1 MNRNL
6 QNRVYT
12 ILHGRTP
19 RDPSTDDENKDEN
32 KTEAETEEKQNIYGI
47 ENPQLYM
54 DSLTKNISNNYSLK
68 ELTTNI
74 FGIPYQ
80 FLPSTDFRFDSEN
93 PVFGFGFFNNIYLE
107 KPIVTLMPGKML
119 FLPSYSKDNKTLF
132 GNLAADGS
140 EASRNALKE
149 LISEEAGSRYYD
161 FTSDYTA
168 YMNYVN
174 LMCRVAAIYLGL
186 DGKDQDDVP
195 YKAPDGGNYRTY
207 DWKKYTTDNGYN
219 DNIPNEDKNLI
230 DHVADFFDTVKDDV
244 TVGQR
249 CYVNFYIDPNSS
261 VNESINNTTQ
271 ASQLEGAFDSLEGIV
286 KEADMLVK
294 SVGGSTVQ
302 GFVDKAESLVMD
314 LANTATLGLFKDM
327 LGLGEE
333 VLHGSNLIY
342 PEIWTDS
349 DYSKSF
355 SVQINLMSPYGDK
368 ESVYL
373 NILVPMLHALALA
386 LPRQSSENSFNS
398 PFLIRGYAQGWFSID
413 MGMVESITIEKG
425 PDQSWTVDG
434 LPTEVKITLSI
445 KELYGNL
452 MMSPSTKPSYFFSN
466 QGLIDYLGVACGVDM
481 TIPNI
486 YFNFR
491 LAKAMLTSAFKDI
504 PNMAYYKLTEG
515 VRNYLDSIFNRNL

>member
-1 MNRNL
+1 MNKNL
-6 QNRVYT
+6 QNRVYS
-12 ILHGRTP
+12 ILNGKARTN
-19 RDPSTDDENKDEN
+19 SNSGNKAAD
-32 KTEAETEEKQNIYGI
+32 EEKENIYGI
-47 ENPQLYM
+47 TDPQAYVS
-54 DSLTKNISNNYSLK
+54 SLNSNISDNGNIEKLN
-68 ELTTNI
+68 TNI

-80 FLPSTDFRFDSEN
+80 FLDTADFRFDKN
-93 PVFGFGFFNNIYLE
+93 NYFGFGFFNNIYME
-107 KPIVTLMPGKML
+107 KPLVTLMPGKML
-119 FLPSYSKDNKTLF
+119 FLPSYSKDNKKLF
-132 GNLAADGS
+132 GSLEGDIDNSNSKA
-140 EASRNALKE
+140 ALKE
-149 LISEEAGSRYYD
+149 LIDEKAGTRYYD

-186 DGKDQDDVP
+186 DGSDHDGVK
-195 YKAPDGGNYRTY
+195 YKAPDGGSYKTY
-207 DWKKYTTDNGYN
+207 DWKKYVTDEDYKNA
-219 DNIPNEDKNLI
+219 NEDKSLLSNI
-230 DHVADFFDTVKDDV
+230 ADFFETTKDML

-249 CYVNFYIDPNSS
+249 CYVNFYIDPNTS
-261 VNESINNTTQ
+261 VNETISNTTQ

-286 KEADMLVK
+286 KEADMLIK
-294 SVGGSTVQ
+294 TIGNSSIQ
-302 GFVDKAESLVMD
+302 GFVDTAEGLVTD
-314 LANTATLGLFKDM
+314 LANTMTLGIFKDM

-355 SVQINLMSPYGDK
+355 SIQINLASPYGDK
-368 ESVYL
+368 ESIYL

-413 MGMVESITIEKG
+413 MGMVESITIDKG
-425 PDQSWTVDG
+425 PEQSWTVDG
-434 LPTEVKITLSI
+434 LPTEVKVTLNI

-452 MMSPSTKPSYFFSN
+452 MMAPSTKPSYFFSN

-491 LAKAMLTSAFKDI
+491 LAAAMLTSKFKDL
-504 PNMAYYKLTEG
+504 PNNTYYRMTES
-515 VRNYLDSIFNRNL
+515 VRNYLNKIFRN

>member
-6 QNRVYT
+6 QNRVYA

-19 RDPSTDDENKDEN
+19 KDPETTDEEKKEST
-32 KTEAETEEKQNIYGI
+32 AETEDKENIYGI
-47 ENPQLYM
+47 TDPKMYM
-54 DSLTKNISNNYSLK
+54 DKLSKNIEANYTLDK
-68 ELTTNI
+68 LTTNI
-74 FGIPYQ
+74 FGMPHQ
-80 FLPSTDFRFDSEN
+80 FLPTTDFRFNQNN
-93 PVFGFGFFNNIYLE
+93 PVFGFGFFNNIYME

-119 FLPSYSKDNKTLF
+119 FLPSYSKDNKKLF
-132 GNLAADGS
+132 GSLAADNS

-149 LISEEAGSRYYD
+149 LISEEAGTRYYD

-186 DGKDQDDVP
+186 DGKDQDGNQ
-195 YKAPDGGNYRTY
+195 YKAPDDGNYRTY
-207 DWKKYTTDNGYN
+207 DWKKYTTDNGLN
-219 DNIPNEDKNLI
+219 DSVPNEDKNLI
-230 DHVADFFDTVKDDV
+230 DHVADFFDQVKDDI

-286 KEADMLVK
+286 KEADMLIK

-302 GFVDKAESLVMD
+302 GFVDKAESMVMD

-355 SVQINLMSPYGDK
+355 SVQINLASPYGDK

-373 NILVPMLHALALA
+373 NILVPMFHALALA

-425 PDQSWTVDG
+425 PEQSWTVDG

-445 KELYGNL
+445 KELYSNL
-452 MMSPSTKPSYFFSN
+452 MMSPSTKPSYFFAN

-504 PNMAYYKLTEG
+504 PNMTYYHFTES
-515 VRNYLDSIFNRNL
+515 VRNYLDSIFKRNI